1 MVDLND
7 LEEIKKLDP
16 KDVLGSTEMFVAQCR
31 QIHEIVENTELP
43 EFNFS
48 MITGETPRDMHL
60 SCVIFSGM
68 GGSAYGG
75 HVAISL
81 FRDELPI
88 PAVVSSDYGLPAF
101 ANCDSIVIPTSYSG
115 STEETL
121 SAFDQAKSENAEI
134 IVLTS
139 GGKLA
144 EYAKADGRDDKVS
157 SIALFDPKHNPS
169 GQPRLGTG
177 YIVLGTIEI
186 LRKIGL
192 LRLSLEDIENA
203 IDEVEKN
210 ISNIKSTAMDLSQQI
225 YGNIPLIFAGS
236 IFEGNA
242 HILRNQFNETAKS
255 FSSFHYIPE
264 ANHHVLEGLKNPEGR
279 KLVALFLDSD
289 LYGSKIQKRIEL
301 TKDVA
306 KQNNTD
312 VVSYKAQGLTK
323 LSQSL
328 ELLAFGSYLTFYT
341 AILYGQDP
349 SVIPW
354 VDYFKEKLAEK

>member
-1 MVDLND
+1 MIDLTD
-7 LEEIKKLDP
+7 LKQIKKLDP
-16 KDVLGSTEMFVAQCR
+16 KNVYGSTEMFIPQCR
-31 QIHEIVENTELP
+31 QIHEIVEKTELS

-48 MITGETPRDMHL
+48 MITGEAPRDMHL
-60 SCVIFSGM
+60 SSVVFSGM

-75 HVAISL
+75 HVASSL

-88 PAVVSSDYGLPAF
+88 PPVVSSDYGLPGF
-101 ANCDSIVIPTSYSG
+101 VNCDSIVILTSYSG
-115 STEETL
+115 NTEEVL
-121 SAFDQAKSENAEI
+121 SALDSARDRYAEI
-134 IVLTS
+134 ITLTS

-144 EYAKADGRDDKVS
+144 ELVKPADKS
-157 SIALFDPKHNPS
+157 SIVIFDPINNPS

-192 LRLSLEDIENA
+192 LMITNKDVVRA
-203 IDEVEKN
+203 IDEVENKMEY
-210 ISNIKSTAMDLSQQI
+210 IKLLAIKLSKKI
-225 YGNIPLIFAGS
+225 HGKIPLIFAGS

-242 HILRNQFNETAKS
+242 HIIRNQFNETAKS
-255 FSSFHYIPE
+255 FSSFHFLPE

-279 KLVALFLDSD
+279 AIISLFIDSD
-289 LYGSKIQKRIEL
+289 LYAKEIKKRMEL
-301 TKDVA
+301 TKDVVL
-306 KQNNTD
+306 KNHTE
-312 VVSYKAQGLTK
+312 VLSYKTVTTSK

-328 ELLAFGSYLTFYT
+328 ELLAFGGYLTFYT

-354 VDYFKEKLAEK
+354 VDYFKGKLKSS